1 MEQAEARYEETVAAY
16 RQTVLTSLREVD
28 DALVALQQ
36 LGAKAEQQ
44 ARLVALAEENER
56 VVTTRYQAGLVG
68 FLEVVVAQNLTLE
81 SQRTA
86 LDVTAE
92 RLVASVRLIA
102 ALGGGWQGLEA
113 AATEPEGPSGGQGM

>member
-1 MEQAEARYEETVAAY
+1 MAAY

-28 DALVALQQ
+28 DALSTLQQ
-36 LGAKAEQQ
+36 LAAKAEQQ

-56 VVTTRYQAGLVG
+56 VVTTRYRAGLVG

-102 ALGGGWQGLEA
+102 ALGGGWQGLG
-113 AATEPEGPSGGQGM
+113 TENG